1 MGVAPGTVV
10 SRCGEDNNRCDVT
23 LVLDWRSANPAL
35 STGVQGAT
43 TVSLALT
50 KQGGQMKIAREKGV
64 PLLRSS
70 DRAANSR
77 PPIGARSPIGN
88 ARQSA
93 AGSQQKRKTPV
104 RLFSVSSSSR
114 LTGTQ

>member
-23 LVLDWRSANPAL
+23 LALDRRSANPAL
-35 STGVQGAT
+35 RTGVQGAT

-50 KQGGQMKIAREKGV
+50 RQGGQMKGRAAF
-64 PLLRSS
+64 RSC
-70 DRAANSR
+70 DRAASSR
-77 PPIGARSPIGN
+77 PPIGARSPIGD